1 MANAD
6 GSVIFSCDLDSTKAQ
21 KKLSKL
27 RDEIS
32 ELNSKLEKETG
43 NKMNLEKQLDAAS
56 QAAKATEERVKML
69 RKEVERLNDREW
81 IQKQGFTQ
89 NEYQTQVLD
98 RRAAAEA
105 ELKQQEALLHTQ
117 TKEVKTLSAAYEETT
132 ANIDSM
138 TVKLDKAKVAAG
150 ELIANTEQ
158 ERRER
163 EAENSA
169 LAKAGQYAARFR
181 DQVKSLARSMLVF
194 SVITAALMALR
205 KQIKAAIATST
216 EASDAFARLKG
227 ALLTLAAPLMDVLIP
242 ALTWLMNLL
251 AAIVSEI
258 VTIISILSGKSKK
271 SMEASGKNLY
281 KEAAAIDATGKAA
294 KEATDALAAF
304 DEINKLSTT
313 TSVGGGGGG
322 ASAIAPDF
330 DFDEGPMMEK
340 LDKVFQKINDIFK
353 TIRAGLEIVVDDLKW
368 SFDKKVIPKSKAT
381 WLTVLTALLGATLG
395 AAFGGITGGVI
406 GLSLGVLLGLYLVG
420 LDPETW
426 KTEMDAE
433 DAWIVVITALLGALL
448 GSVFLGITGGVAGFS
463 LGAILGLYLTGFA
476 EGDEEHGGKSQLLSE
491 LIVVLCALLGAVIG
505 SIVTPGVGTVVG
517 MGLGLILGL
526 SIYSVR
532 KDPKKGTQRL
542 VSIGR
547 SVLLGLLAGVLGVG
561 LAALGIVSA
570 GTAFIISAAIGLAL
584 KFFVDSVDDSKVR
597 KATSGFT
604 GTRVSTK
611 APARSRRVAA
621 QSLDGNA
628 PVYNDIPALASG
640 AVIPPNRK
648 FLAVLGDQKS
658 GTNVEAPLSTIKQAV
673 MEAMAQ
679 GTVHFGAHT
688 WESGA
693 LIRSCARVHS
703 SVLIREHLLSEKLAF
718 ALDGH
723 SRADER
729 NLSDRRL
736 HDRIESVVIA
746 HSVTSML
753 CIISLTDTPDRSA
766 TKEKR
771 VPR

>member
-89 NEYQTQVLD
+89 SEYQAQVLD

-132 ANIDSM
+132 ADIDSM

-194 SVITAALMALR
+194 SVITAALTALR

-304 DEINKLSTT
+304 DEINKLSMTT
-313 TSVGGGGGG
+313 PVGGGGGG

-330 DFDEGPMMEK
+330 DFDEGLMMEK

-395 AAFGGITGGVI
+395 AAFGGITGSVI

-491 LIVVLCALLGAVIG
+491 LIVVLCALFGAVIG

-584 KFFVDSVDDSKVR
+584 KFFVDSVDDSKVK
-597 KATSGFT
+597 KATSSFT
-604 GTRVSTK
+604 GTRAST
-611 APARSRRVAA
+611 SRLTRGVAA
-621 QSLDGNA
+621 QSLNSAA
-628 PVYNDIPALASG
+628 PVYNEIPALASG

-673 MEAMAQ
+673 MEALAQ
-679 GTVHFGAHT
+679 GSREPINVNLVVDGKT
-688 WESGA
+688 
-693 LIRSCARVHS
+693 LARVVVPNINNMTRAAGKP
-703 SVLIREHLLSEKLAF
+703 VLLY
-718 ALDGH
+718 
-723 SRADER
+723 
-729 NLSDRRL
+729 
-736 HDRIESVVIA
+736 
-746 HSVTSML
+746 
-753 CIISLTDTPDRSA
+753 
-766 TKEKR
+766 
-771 VPR
+771 

>member
-105 ELKQQEALLHTQ
+105 ELKQQEELLHTQ

-194 SVITAALMALR
+194 SVITAALTALR

-368 SFDKKVIPKSKAT
+368 SFDKKAIPKSKAT

-604 GTRVSTK
+604 GTRVSTSRSTRGAAAQRLNSA
-611 APARSRRVAA
+611 APA
-621 QSLDGNA
+621 
-628 PVYNDIPALASG
+628 YNEIPALASG

-673 MEAMAQ
+673 MEALAQ
-679 GTVHFGAHT
+679 GSREPINVNLVVDGKT
-688 WESGA
+688 
-693 LIRSCARVHS
+693 LARVVVPNINNMTRAAGKP
-703 SVLIREHLLSEKLAF
+703 VLLY
-718 ALDGH
+718 
-723 SRADER
+723 
-729 NLSDRRL
+729 
-736 HDRIESVVIA
+736 
-746 HSVTSML
+746 
-753 CIISLTDTPDRSA
+753 
-766 TKEKR
+766 
-771 VPR
+771 

>member
-194 SVITAALMALR
+194 SVITAALAALR
-205 KQIKAAIATST
+205 KQIKAAIATSA

-313 TSVGGGGGG
+313 TSVGGSGG

-611 APARSRRVAA
+611 VPARSRRVAA

-628 PVYNDIPALASG
+628 PVYNEIPALASG

-673 MEAMAQ
+673 MEALAQ
-679 GTVHFGAHT
+679 GSREPINVNLVVDGKT
-688 WESGA
+688 
-693 LIRSCARVHS
+693 LARVVVPNINNMTRAAGKP
-703 SVLIREHLLSEKLAF
+703 VLLY
-718 ALDGH
+718 
-723 SRADER
+723 
-729 NLSDRRL
+729 
-736 HDRIESVVIA
+736 
-746 HSVTSML
+746 
-753 CIISLTDTPDRSA
+753 
-766 TKEKR
+766 
-771 VPR
+771 

>member
-43 NKMNLEKQLDAAS
+43 NKMNLEKQLDVAS

-89 NEYQTQVLD
+89 SEYQAQVLD

-105 ELKQQEALLHTQ
+105 ELKQQEELLHTQ

-181 DQVKSLARSMLVF
+181 GQVKSLARSMLVF

-271 SMEASGKNLY
+271 RMEASGKNLY

-313 TSVGGGGGG
+313 TSVGGGGG
-322 ASAIAPDF
+322 ASTIAPDF

-340 LDKVFQKINDIFK
+340 LDMVFQKINDIFK

-381 WLTVLTALLGATLG
+381 WLTVLTVLLGATLG

-448 GSVFLGITGGVAGFS
+448 GSVFLGITGGVAGLS

-611 APARSRRVAA
+611 APTRSRRVAA

-628 PVYNDIPALASG
+628 PVYNDIPQLAHG
-640 AVIPPNRK
+640 AVIPPNK
-648 FLAVLGDQKS
+648 EFLAVLGDQKS

-673 MEAMAQ
+673 MEALAQ
-679 GTVHFGAHT
+679 GSREPINVNLVVDGKT
-688 WESGA
+688 
-693 LIRSCARVHS
+693 LARVVVPNINNMTRAAGKP
-703 SVLIREHLLSEKLAF
+703 VLLY
-718 ALDGH
+718 
-723 SRADER
+723 
-729 NLSDRRL
+729 
-736 HDRIESVVIA
+736 
-746 HSVTSML
+746 
-753 CIISLTDTPDRSA
+753 
-766 TKEKR
+766 
-771 VPR
+771 

>member
-89 NEYQTQVLD
+89 NEYQAKVLD
-98 RRAAAEA
+98 RRAAAAA

-150 ELIANTEQ
+150 EMIANMEQ
-158 ERRER
+158 ERKER

-205 KQIKAAIATST
+205 KQIKAAIATSA

-604 GTRVSTK
+604 GTRVSTS
-611 APARSRRVAA
+611 RSTRGVAA
-621 QSLDGNA
+621 QSLNSAA
-628 PVYNDIPALASG
+628 PVYNEIPALASG

-673 MEAMAQ
+673 MEALAQ
-679 GTVHFGAHT
+679 GEREPINVNLVVDGKT
-688 WESGA
+688 
-693 LIRSCARVHS
+693 LARVVVS
-703 SVLIREHLLSEKLAF
+703 NINNMTRAAGKPVLLY
-718 ALDGH
+718 
-723 SRADER
+723 
-729 NLSDRRL
+729 
-736 HDRIESVVIA
+736 
-746 HSVTSML
+746 
-753 CIISLTDTPDRSA
+753 
-766 TKEKR
+766 
-771 VPR
+771 

>member
-69 RKEVERLNDREW
+69 RKEVERLNDCEW

-105 ELKQQEALLHTQ
+105 ELKQQEELLHTQ
-117 TKEVKTLSAAYEETT
+117 TKEVKTLSTAYEETT

-138 TVKLDKAKVAAG
+138 TARLDKAKVTAG
-150 ELIANTEQ
+150 ELIADA
-158 ERRER
+158 ERERKER

-169 LAKAGQYAARFR
+169 LAKASKYAARFK
-181 DQVKSLARSMLVF
+181 DQIKSLARSMLVF
-194 SVITAALMALR
+194 SIITAALAALR
-205 KQIKAAIATST
+205 KQIKAAIVNSA
-216 EASDAFARLKG
+216 EASAAFARLKG
-227 ALLTLAAPLMDVLIP
+227 SLLTLAAPLMDVLIP

-258 VTIISILSGKSKK
+258 VTIISILGGRSKK

-281 KEAAAIDATGKAA
+281 KEAAALDATGKAA

-313 TSVGGGGGG
+313 TPVGGGGGG

-463 LGAILGLYLTGFA
+463 LGAILGLYLAGFA

-628 PVYNDIPALASG
+628 PVYNEIPALASG
-640 AVIPPNRK
+640 SVIPPNRK

-679 GTVHFGAHT
+679 GSREPINVNLVVDGKT
-688 WESGA
+688 
-693 LIRSCARVHS
+693 LARVVVPNINNMTRAAGKP
-703 SVLIREHLLSEKLAF
+703 VLLY
-718 ALDGH
+718 
-723 SRADER
+723 
-729 NLSDRRL
+729 
-736 HDRIESVVIA
+736 
-746 HSVTSML
+746 
-753 CIISLTDTPDRSA
+753 
-766 TKEKR
+766 
-771 VPR
+771 

>member
-1 MANAD
+1 
-6 GSVIFSCDLDSTKAQ
+6 
-21 KKLSKL
+21 
-27 RDEIS
+27 
-32 ELNSKLEKETG
+32 
-43 NKMNLEKQLDAAS
+43 
-56 QAAKATEERVKML
+56 
-69 RKEVERLNDREW
+69 
-81 IQKQGFTQ
+81 
-89 NEYQTQVLD
+89 
-98 RRAAAEA
+98 
-105 ELKQQEALLHTQ
+105 
-117 TKEVKTLSAAYEETT
+117 
-132 ANIDSM
+132 
-138 TVKLDKAKVAAG
+138 
-150 ELIANTEQ
+150 
-158 ERRER
+158 
-163 EAENSA
+163 
-169 LAKAGQYAARFR
+169 
-181 DQVKSLARSMLVF
+181 
-194 SVITAALMALR
+194 
-205 KQIKAAIATST
+205 
-216 EASDAFARLKG
+216 
-227 ALLTLAAPLMDVLIP
+227 
-242 ALTWLMNLL
+242 
-251 AAIVSEI
+251 
-258 VTIISILSGKSKK
+258 
-271 SMEASGKNLY
+271 
-281 KEAAAIDATGKAA
+281 
-294 KEATDALAAF
+294 
-304 DEINKLSTT
+304 
-313 TSVGGGGGG
+313 
-322 ASAIAPDF
+322 
-330 DFDEGPMMEK
+330 MMEK

-381 WLTVLTALLGATLG
+381 WLTVLMALLGATLG

-628 PVYNDIPALASG
+628 PVYNEIPALASG

-679 GTVHFGAHT
+679 GSREPINVNLVVDGKT
-688 WESGA
+688 
-693 LIRSCARVHS
+693 LARVVVPYINNMTRAAGKP
-703 SVLIREHLLSEKLAF
+703 VLLY
-718 ALDGH
+718 
-723 SRADER
+723 
-729 NLSDRRL
+729 
-736 HDRIESVVIA
+736 
-746 HSVTSML
+746 
-753 CIISLTDTPDRSA
+753 
-766 TKEKR
+766 
-771 VPR
+771 

>member
-89 NEYQTQVLD
+89 SEYQAQVLD

-105 ELKQQEALLHTQ
+105 ELKQQEELLHTQ

-181 DQVKSLARSMLVF
+181 GQVKSLARSMLVF

-271 SMEASGKNLY
+271 RMEASGKNLY

-313 TSVGGGGGG
+313 TSVGGGGG
-322 ASAIAPDF
+322 ASTIAPDF

-340 LDKVFQKINDIFK
+340 LDMVFQKINDIFK

-381 WLTVLTALLGATLG
+381 WLTVLTVLLGATLG

-448 GSVFLGITGGVAGFS
+448 GSVFLGITGGVAGLS

-604 GTRVSTK
+604 GTRVSKK

-658 GTNVEAPLSTIKQAV
+658 GTNVEAPLATMVDAFKQA
-673 MEAMAQ
+673 MA
-679 GTVHFGAHT
+679 
-688 WESGA
+688 ESGGGTTT
-693 LIRSCARVHS
+693 V
-703 SVLIREHLLSEKLAF
+703 VVQ
-718 ALDGH
+718 LDGKEIAR
-723 SRADER
+723 STVKNINNMTRAAGKPV
-729 NLSDRRL
+729 LL
-736 HDRIESVVIA
+736 Y
-746 HSVTSML
+746 
-753 CIISLTDTPDRSA
+753 
-766 TKEKR
+766 
-771 VPR
+771 

>member
-105 ELKQQEALLHTQ
+105 ELKQQEALLRTQ

-132 ANIDSM
+132 ANINSM

-313 TSVGGGGGG
+313 TSVGGGGG
-322 ASAIAPDF
+322 ASVIAPDF

-368 SFDKKVIPKSKAT
+368 SFDKKAIPKSKAT
-381 WLTVLTALLGATLG
+381 WLTVLMALLGATLG
-395 AAFGGITGGVI
+395 SAFGGITGGVI

-611 APARSRRVAA
+611 AQARSRRVAA
-621 QSLDGNA
+621 QSLDANV
-628 PVYNDIPALASG
+628 PVYNDIPQLASG

-673 MEAMAQ
+673 MEALAQ
-679 GTVHFGAHT
+679 GDREPINVNLVVDGKT
-688 WESGA
+688 
-693 LIRSCARVHS
+693 LARVVVPNINNMTRAAGKP
-703 SVLIREHLLSEKLAF
+703 VLLY
-718 ALDGH
+718 
-723 SRADER
+723 
-729 NLSDRRL
+729 
-736 HDRIESVVIA
+736 
-746 HSVTSML
+746 
-753 CIISLTDTPDRSA
+753 
-766 TKEKR
+766 
-771 VPR
+771 

>member
-105 ELKQQEALLHTQ
+105 ELKQQEELLHTQ

-138 TVKLDKAKVAAG
+138 TARLDKAKVTAG

-205 KQIKAAIATST
+205 KQIKAAIETSA

-313 TSVGGGGGG
+313 TSVGDGGGG

-368 SFDKKVIPKSKAT
+368 SFDKKSKAT

-433 DAWIVVITALLGALL
+433 DVWIVVITALLGALL

-628 PVYNDIPALASG
+628 PVYNEIPALASG

-679 GTVHFGAHT
+679 GSREPINVNLVVDGKT
-688 WESGA
+688 
-693 LIRSCARVHS
+693 LARVVVPNINNMTRAAGKP
-703 SVLIREHLLSEKLAF
+703 VLLY
-718 ALDGH
+718 
-723 SRADER
+723 
-729 NLSDRRL
+729 
-736 HDRIESVVIA
+736 
-746 HSVTSML
+746 
-753 CIISLTDTPDRSA
+753 
-766 TKEKR
+766 
-771 VPR
+771 

>member
-89 NEYQTQVLD
+89 NEYQAKVLD

-205 KQIKAAIATST
+205 KQIKAAIATSA

-313 TSVGGGGGG
+313 TSVGGG

-433 DAWIVVITALLGALL
+433 DVWIVVITALLGALL

-628 PVYNDIPALASG
+628 PVYNEIPALASG

-679 GTVHFGAHT
+679 GSREPINVNLVVDGKT
-688 WESGA
+688 
-693 LIRSCARVHS
+693 LARVVVPNINNMTRAAGKP
-703 SVLIREHLLSEKLAF
+703 VLLY
-718 ALDGH
+718 
-723 SRADER
+723 
-729 NLSDRRL
+729 
-736 HDRIESVVIA
+736 
-746 HSVTSML
+746 
-753 CIISLTDTPDRSA
+753 
-766 TKEKR
+766 
-771 VPR
+771 

>member
-89 NEYQTQVLD
+89 SEYQAQVLD

-105 ELKQQEALLHTQ
+105 ELKQQEELLHTQ

-181 DQVKSLARSMLVF
+181 GQVKSLARSMLVF

-271 SMEASGKNLY
+271 RMEASGKNLY

-313 TSVGGGGGG
+313 TSVGGGGG
-322 ASAIAPDF
+322 ASTIAPDF

-340 LDKVFQKINDIFK
+340 LDMVFQKINDIFK

-381 WLTVLTALLGATLG
+381 WLTVLTVLLGATLG

-448 GSVFLGITGGVAGFS
+448 GSVFLGITGGVAGLS

-604 GTRVSTK
+604 GTRVSKK

-679 GTVHFGAHT
+679 GSREPINVNLVVDGKT
-688 WESGA
+688 
-693 LIRSCARVHS
+693 LARVVVPNINNMTRAAGKP
-703 SVLIREHLLSEKLAF
+703 VLLY
-718 ALDGH
+718 
-723 SRADER
+723 
-729 NLSDRRL
+729 
-736 HDRIESVVIA
+736 
-746 HSVTSML
+746 
-753 CIISLTDTPDRSA
+753 
-766 TKEKR
+766 
-771 VPR
+771 

>member
-98 RRAAAEA
+98 RRAVAEA

-194 SVITAALMALR
+194 SVITAALTALR
-205 KQIKAAIATST
+205 KQIKAAIATSA

-313 TSVGGGGGG
+313 TSVGGGGG

-368 SFDKKVIPKSKAT
+368 SFDKKAIPKSKAT

-604 GTRVSTK
+604 GTRASTK

-628 PVYNDIPALASG
+628 PVYNEIPALASG

-679 GTVHFGAHT
+679 GSREPINVNLVVDGKT
-688 WESGA
+688 
-693 LIRSCARVHS
+693 LARVVVPNINNMTRAAGKP
-703 SVLIREHLLSEKLAF
+703 VLLY
-718 ALDGH
+718 
-723 SRADER
+723 
-729 NLSDRRL
+729 
-736 HDRIESVVIA
+736 
-746 HSVTSML
+746 
-753 CIISLTDTPDRSA
+753 
-766 TKEKR
+766 
-771 VPR
+771 

>member
-89 NEYQTQVLD
+89 NEYQAKVLD

-150 ELIANTEQ
+150 EMIANVEQ
-158 ERRER
+158 ERKER

-205 KQIKAAIATST
+205 KQIKAAIATSA

-271 SMEASGKNLY
+271 SMEASGKKLY

-313 TSVGGGGGG
+313 TSVGGGGG

-368 SFDKKVIPKSKAT
+368 SFDKKAIPKSKAT

-611 APARSRRVAA
+611 APTRSRRVAA

-628 PVYNDIPALASG
+628 PVYNEIPALASG

-679 GTVHFGAHT
+679 GSREPINVNLVVDGKT
-688 WESGA
+688 
-693 LIRSCARVHS
+693 LARVVVPNINNMTRAAGKP
-703 SVLIREHLLSEKLAF
+703 VLLY
-718 ALDGH
+718 
-723 SRADER
+723 
-729 NLSDRRL
+729 
-736 HDRIESVVIA
+736 
-746 HSVTSML
+746 
-753 CIISLTDTPDRSA
+753 
-766 TKEKR
+766 
-771 VPR
+771 

>member
-163 EAENSA
+163 EAENSV

-205 KQIKAAIATST
+205 KQIKAAIATSA

-313 TSVGGGGGG
+313 TSVGGG

-433 DAWIVVITALLGALL
+433 DVWIVVITALLGALL

-628 PVYNDIPALASG
+628 PVYNEIPALASG

-679 GTVHFGAHT
+679 GSREPINVNLVVDGKT
-688 WESGA
+688 
-693 LIRSCARVHS
+693 LARVVVPNINNMTRAAGKP
-703 SVLIREHLLSEKLAF
+703 VLLY
-718 ALDGH
+718 
-723 SRADER
+723 
-729 NLSDRRL
+729 
-736 HDRIESVVIA
+736 
-746 HSVTSML
+746 
-753 CIISLTDTPDRSA
+753 
-766 TKEKR
+766 
-771 VPR
+771 

>member
-6 GSVIFSCDLDSTKAQ
+6 GSVIFSCDLDSTKAE

-105 ELKQQEALLHTQ
+105 ELKQQEELLHTQ

-138 TVKLDKAKVAAG
+138 TARLDKAKVTAG

-205 KQIKAAIATST
+205 KQIKAAIETSA

-313 TSVGGGGGG
+313 TSVGGGGG
-322 ASAIAPDF
+322 ASTIAPDF

-368 SFDKKVIPKSKAT
+368 SFDKKAIPKSKAT

-673 MEAMAQ
+673 MEALAQ
-679 GTVHFGAHT
+679 GSREPINVNLVVDGKT
-688 WESGA
+688 
-693 LIRSCARVHS
+693 LARVVVPNINNMTRAAGKP
-703 SVLIREHLLSEKLAF
+703 VLLY
-718 ALDGH
+718 
-723 SRADER
+723 
-729 NLSDRRL
+729 
-736 HDRIESVVIA
+736 
-746 HSVTSML
+746 
-753 CIISLTDTPDRSA
+753 
-766 TKEKR
+766 
-771 VPR
+771 

>member
-150 ELIANTEQ
+150 EMIANVEQ
-158 ERRER
+158 ERKER

-169 LAKAGQYAARFR
+169 LAKASQYAARFR

-194 SVITAALMALR
+194 SVITAALAALR
-205 KQIKAAIATST
+205 KQIKAAIATSA

-313 TSVGGGGGG
+313 TSVGGGGG

-340 LDKVFQKINDIFK
+340 LDKVVQKINDIFK

-611 APARSRRVAA
+611 VPARSRRVAA

-628 PVYNDIPALASG
+628 PVYNEIPALASG

-673 MEAMAQ
+673 MEALAQ
-679 GTVHFGAHT
+679 GSREPINVNLVVDGKT
-688 WESGA
+688 
-693 LIRSCARVHS
+693 LARVVVPNINNMTRAAGKP
-703 SVLIREHLLSEKLAF
+703 VLLY
-718 ALDGH
+718 
-723 SRADER
+723 
-729 NLSDRRL
+729 
-736 HDRIESVVIA
+736 
-746 HSVTSML
+746 
-753 CIISLTDTPDRSA
+753 
-766 TKEKR
+766 
-771 VPR
+771 

>member
-98 RRAAAEA
+98 RRAVAEA

-138 TVKLDKAKVAAG
+138 TARLDKAKVTAG

-194 SVITAALMALR
+194 SVITAALTALR
-205 KQIKAAIATST
+205 KQIKAAIATSA

-313 TSVGGGGGG
+313 TSVGGG

-381 WLTVLTALLGATLG
+381 WLTVLMALLGATLG

-433 DAWIVVITALLGALL
+433 DVWIVVITALLGALL

-628 PVYNDIPALASG
+628 PVYNEIPALASG

-679 GTVHFGAHT
+679 GSREPINVNLVVDGKT
-688 WESGA
+688 
-693 LIRSCARVHS
+693 LARVVVPYINNMTRAAGKP
-703 SVLIREHLLSEKLAF
+703 VLLY
-718 ALDGH
+718 
-723 SRADER
+723 
-729 NLSDRRL
+729 
-736 HDRIESVVIA
+736 
-746 HSVTSML
+746 
-753 CIISLTDTPDRSA
+753 
-766 TKEKR
+766 
-771 VPR
+771 

>member
-105 ELKQQEALLHTQ
+105 ELKQQEALLRTQ

-132 ANIDSM
+132 ANINSM

-194 SVITAALMALR
+194 SVITAALTALR
-205 KQIKAAIATST
+205 KQIKAAIATSA

-304 DEINKLSTT
+304 DEINKLSMT
-313 TSVGGGGGG
+313 TSVGGGGG
-322 ASAIAPDF
+322 ASTIAPDF

-532 KDPKKGTQRL
+532 KDPKRGTQRL

-611 APARSRRVAA
+611 APTRSRRVAA
-621 QSLDGNA
+621 QNLDGNA
-628 PVYNDIPALASG
+628 PVYNEIPALASG

-679 GTVHFGAHT
+679 GSREPINVNLVVDGKT
-688 WESGA
+688 
-693 LIRSCARVHS
+693 LARVVVPNINNMTRAAGKP
-703 SVLIREHLLSEKLAF
+703 VLLY
-718 ALDGH
+718 
-723 SRADER
+723 
-729 NLSDRRL
+729 
-736 HDRIESVVIA
+736 
-746 HSVTSML
+746 
-753 CIISLTDTPDRSA
+753 
-766 TKEKR
+766 
-771 VPR
+771 

>member
-194 SVITAALMALR
+194 SVITAALTALR
-205 KQIKAAIATST
+205 KQIKAAIATSA

-313 TSVGGGGGG
+313 TSVGGG

-433 DAWIVVITALLGALL
+433 DVWIVVITALLGALL

-628 PVYNDIPALASG
+628 PVYNEIPALASG

-679 GTVHFGAHT
+679 GSREPINVNLVVDGKT
-688 WESGA
+688 
-693 LIRSCARVHS
+693 LARVVVPYINNMTRAAGKP
-703 SVLIREHLLSEKLAF
+703 VLLY
-718 ALDGH
+718 
-723 SRADER
+723 
-729 NLSDRRL
+729 
-736 HDRIESVVIA
+736 
-746 HSVTSML
+746 
-753 CIISLTDTPDRSA
+753 
-766 TKEKR
+766 
-771 VPR
+771 

>member
-89 NEYQTQVLD
+89 SEYQAQVLD

-194 SVITAALMALR
+194 SVITAALTALR

-304 DEINKLSTT
+304 DEINKLSMTT
-313 TSVGGGGGG
+313 PVGGGGGG

-330 DFDEGPMMEK
+330 DFDEGLMMEK

-395 AAFGGITGGVI
+395 AAFGGITGSVI

-491 LIVVLCALLGAVIG
+491 LIVVLCALFGAVIG
-505 SIVTPGVGTVVG
+505 SIVTPGVSTVVG

-584 KFFVDSVDDSKVR
+584 KFFVDSVDDSKVK
-597 KATSGFT
+597 KATSSFT
-604 GTRVSTK
+604 GTRAST
-611 APARSRRVAA
+611 SRLTRGVAA
-621 QSLDGNA
+621 QSLNSAA
-628 PVYNDIPALASG
+628 PVYNEIPALASG

-673 MEAMAQ
+673 MEALAQ
-679 GTVHFGAHT
+679 GSREPINVNLVVDGKT
-688 WESGA
+688 
-693 LIRSCARVHS
+693 LARVVVPNINNMTRAAGKP
-703 SVLIREHLLSEKLAF
+703 VLLY
-718 ALDGH
+718 
-723 SRADER
+723 
-729 NLSDRRL
+729 
-736 HDRIESVVIA
+736 
-746 HSVTSML
+746 
-753 CIISLTDTPDRSA
+753 
-766 TKEKR
+766 
-771 VPR
+771 

>member
-6 GSVIFSCDLDSTKAQ
+6 GSVIVSCDLDSTKAQ

-27 RDEIS
+27 RDKIS
-32 ELNSKLEKETG
+32 ELNSELEKETG
-43 NKMNLEKQLDAAS
+43 NKLNLEKQLDAAS
-56 QAAKATEERVKML
+56 QAAKATEERVKAL

-89 NEYQTQVLD
+89 SEYQAQVLD

-105 ELKQQEALLHTQ
+105 ELKQQEELLHTQ

-227 ALLTLAAPLMDVLIP
+227 ALLTLAAPMMDVLIP

-420 LDPETW
+420 LDPKTW

-463 LGAILGLYLTGFA
+463 LGAILGLHLTGFA

-584 KFFVDSVDDSKVR
+584 KFFVDSVDDSKVK
-597 KATSGFT
+597 KATSSFT
-604 GTRVSTK
+604 GTRVSTS
-611 APARSRRVAA
+611 RSTRGVAA
-621 QSLDGNA
+621 QSLNRAA
-628 PVYNDIPALASG
+628 PVYNEIPALASG

-673 MEAMAQ
+673 MEALAQ
-679 GTVHFGAHT
+679 GSREPINVNLVVDGKT
-688 WESGA
+688 
-693 LIRSCARVHS
+693 LARVVVPNINNMTRAAGKP
-703 SVLIREHLLSEKLAF
+703 VLLY
-718 ALDGH
+718 
-723 SRADER
+723 
-729 NLSDRRL
+729 
-736 HDRIESVVIA
+736 
-746 HSVTSML
+746 
-753 CIISLTDTPDRSA
+753 
-766 TKEKR
+766 
-771 VPR
+771 

>member
-27 RDEIS
+27 RDKIS
-32 ELNSKLEKETG
+32 ELNSELEKETG
-43 NKMNLEKQLDAAS
+43 NKLNLEKQLDAAS
-56 QAAKATEERVKML
+56 QAAKATEERVKVL

-89 NEYQTQVLD
+89 SEYQAQVLD

-105 ELKQQEALLHTQ
+105 ELKQQEELLHTQ

-205 KQIKAAIATST
+205 KQIKAAIATSA

-271 SMEASGKNLY
+271 SMETSGKNLY
-281 KEAAAIDATGKAA
+281 KETAAIDATGKAA

-313 TSVGGGGGG
+313 MSVGGGGGG

-340 LDKVFQKINDIFK
+340 LDKVFQKINDSFK

-368 SFDKKVIPKSKAT
+368 SFDKKAIPKSKAT

-448 GSVFLGITGGVAGFS
+448 GSVFLGITGGVAGLS

-611 APARSRRVAA
+611 APTRSRRVAA

-628 PVYNDIPALASG
+628 PVYNDIPQLAHG
-640 AVIPPNRK
+640 AVIPPNK
-648 FLAVLGDQKS
+648 EFLAVLGDQKS

-673 MEAMAQ
+673 MEALAQ
-679 GTVHFGAHT
+679 GSREPINVNLVVDGKT
-688 WESGA
+688 
-693 LIRSCARVHS
+693 LARVVVPNINNMTRAAGKP
-703 SVLIREHLLSEKLAF
+703 VLLY
-718 ALDGH
+718 
-723 SRADER
+723 
-729 NLSDRRL
+729 
-736 HDRIESVVIA
+736 
-746 HSVTSML
+746 
-753 CIISLTDTPDRSA
+753 
-766 TKEKR
+766 
-771 VPR
+771 

>member
-150 ELIANTEQ
+150 EMIANVEQ
-158 ERRER
+158 ERKER

-169 LAKAGQYAARFR
+169 LAKAGRYAARFR

-194 SVITAALMALR
+194 SVITAALTALR
-205 KQIKAAIATST
+205 KQIKAAIATSA

-381 WLTVLTALLGATLG
+381 WLTVLMALLGATLG

-476 EGDEEHGGKSQLLSE
+476 DRRAVRAAWCSHRLYRDAGRRYSRRHGIRPDSRTEHLQRPQRPEEGHAAACQHR
-491 LIVVLCALLGAVIG
+491 A
-505 SIVTPGVGTVVG
+505 
-517 MGLGLILGL
+517 
-526 SIYSVR
+526 
-532 KDPKKGTQRL
+532 QRT
-542 VSIGR
+542 SWTAGR
-547 SVLLGLLAGVLGVG
+547 CSWRWPC
-561 LAALGIVSA
+561 SA
-570 GTAFIISAAIGLAL
+570 GH
-584 KFFVDSVDDSKVR
+584 R
-597 KATSGFT
+597 Q
-604 GTRVSTK
+604 
-611 APARSRRVAA
+611 RR
-621 QSLDGNA
+621 
-628 PVYNDIPALASG
+628 YCIYY
-640 AVIPPNRK
+640 
-648 FLAVLGDQKS
+648 LG
-658 GTNVEAPLSTIKQAV
+658 
-673 MEAMAQ
+673 
-679 GTVHFGAHT
+679 
-688 WESGA
+688 
-693 LIRSCARVHS
+693 
-703 SVLIREHLLSEKLAF
+703 
-718 ALDGH
+718 
-723 SRADER
+723 
-729 NLSDRRL
+729 SDRPCAEILRRQCGRFQSQKGNVRL
-736 HDRIESVVIA
+736 YRHARINKGPNAQPSRGGAELRRQCACV
-746 HSVTSML
+746 
-753 CIISLTDTPDRSA
+753 
-766 TKEKR
+766 
-771 VPR
+771 

>member
-56 QAAKATEERVKML
+56 QAAKATEERVKAL

-89 NEYQTQVLD
+89 SAYQAQVLD

-105 ELKQQEALLHTQ
+105 ELKQQEELLHTQ

-150 ELIANTEQ
+150 EMIANVEQ
-158 ERRER
+158 ERKER

-194 SVITAALMALR
+194 SVITAALTALR
-205 KQIKAAIATST
+205 KQIKAAIATSA

-251 AAIVSEI
+251 SAIVSEI

-322 ASAIAPDF
+322 GGGVSAIAPDF

-611 APARSRRVAA
+611 APTRRRRVAA

-628 PVYNDIPALASG
+628 PVYNDIPQLAHG
-640 AVIPPNRK
+640 AVIPPNK
-648 FLAVLGDQKS
+648 EFLAVLGDQKS
-658 GTNVEAPLSTIKQAV
+658 GTNIETPLATMVDAFKQA
-673 MEAMAQ
+673 MA
-679 GTVHFGAHT
+679 
-688 WESGA
+688 ESGGGA
-693 LIRSCARVHS
+693 TTVVIQ
-703 SVLIREHLLSEKLAF
+703 
-718 ALDGH
+718 LDGKEIAR
-723 SRADER
+723 STVKNINNMTRAAGKPV
-729 NLSDRRL
+729 LL
-736 HDRIESVVIA
+736 Y
-746 HSVTSML
+746 
-753 CIISLTDTPDRSA
+753 
-766 TKEKR
+766 
-771 VPR
+771 

>member
-98 RRAAAEA
+98 RRAVAEA

-205 KQIKAAIATST
+205 KQIKAAIETSA

-313 TSVGGGGGG
+313 TSVGGG

-628 PVYNDIPALASG
+628 PVYNEIPALASG

-679 GTVHFGAHT
+679 GSREPINVNLVVDGKT
-688 WESGA
+688 
-693 LIRSCARVHS
+693 LARVVVPYINNMTRAAGKP
-703 SVLIREHLLSEKLAF
+703 VLLY
-718 ALDGH
+718 
-723 SRADER
+723 
-729 NLSDRRL
+729 
-736 HDRIESVVIA
+736 
-746 HSVTSML
+746 
-753 CIISLTDTPDRSA
+753 
-766 TKEKR
+766 
-771 VPR
+771 

>member
-89 NEYQTQVLD
+89 NEYQAKVLD

-138 TVKLDKAKVAAG
+138 TVKLDKAKVAVG

-313 TSVGGGGGG
+313 TPVGGGGGG

-330 DFDEGPMMEK
+330 DFDEDSMMEK

-584 KFFVDSVDDSKVR
+584 KFFVDSVDDSKVK
-597 KATSGFT
+597 KATSSFT
-604 GTRVSTK
+604 GTRVSTS
-611 APARSRRVAA
+611 RSTRGVAA
-621 QSLDGNA
+621 QSLNSAA
-628 PVYNDIPALASG
+628 PVYNEIPALASG

-673 MEAMAQ
+673 MEALAQ
-679 GTVHFGAHT
+679 GSREPINVNLVVDGKT
-688 WESGA
+688 
-693 LIRSCARVHS
+693 LARVVVPNINNMTRAAGKP
-703 SVLIREHLLSEKLAF
+703 VLLY
-718 ALDGH
+718 
-723 SRADER
+723 
-729 NLSDRRL
+729 
-736 HDRIESVVIA
+736 
-746 HSVTSML
+746 
-753 CIISLTDTPDRSA
+753 
-766 TKEKR
+766 
-771 VPR
+771 

>member
-56 QAAKATEERVKML
+56 QAAKATEERVRML

-89 NEYQTQVLD
+89 NEYQAKVLD

-194 SVITAALMALR
+194 SVITAALTALR

-304 DEINKLSTT
+304 DEINKLSMTT
-313 TSVGGGGGG
+313 PVGGGGGG

-330 DFDEGPMMEK
+330 DFDEGLMMEK

-395 AAFGGITGGVI
+395 AAFGGITGSVI

-491 LIVVLCALLGAVIG
+491 LIVVLCALFGAVIG

-584 KFFVDSVDDSKVR
+584 KFFVDSVDDSKVK
-597 KATSGFT
+597 KATSSFT
-604 GTRVSTK
+604 GTRAST
-611 APARSRRVAA
+611 SRLTRGVAA
-621 QSLDGNA
+621 QSLNSAA
-628 PVYNDIPALASG
+628 PVYNEIPALASG

-673 MEAMAQ
+673 MEALAQ
-679 GTVHFGAHT
+679 GSREPINVNLVVDGKT
-688 WESGA
+688 
-693 LIRSCARVHS
+693 LARVVVPNINNMTRAAGKP
-703 SVLIREHLLSEKLAF
+703 VLLY
-718 ALDGH
+718 
-723 SRADER
+723 
-729 NLSDRRL
+729 
-736 HDRIESVVIA
+736 
-746 HSVTSML
+746 
-753 CIISLTDTPDRSA
+753 
-766 TKEKR
+766 
-771 VPR
+771 

>member
-205 KQIKAAIATST
+205 KQIKAAIATSA

-313 TSVGGGGGG
+313 TSVGGG

-381 WLTVLTALLGATLG
+381 WLTVLMALLGATLG

-628 PVYNDIPALASG
+628 PVYNEIPALASG

-679 GTVHFGAHT
+679 GSRKPINVNLVVDGKT
-688 WESGA
+688 
-693 LIRSCARVHS
+693 LARVVVPYINNMTRAAGKP
-703 SVLIREHLLSEKLAF
+703 VLLY
-718 ALDGH
+718 
-723 SRADER
+723 
-729 NLSDRRL
+729 
-736 HDRIESVVIA
+736 
-746 HSVTSML
+746 
-753 CIISLTDTPDRSA
+753 
-766 TKEKR
+766 
-771 VPR
+771 

>member
-27 RDEIS
+27 RDKIS

-205 KQIKAAIATST
+205 KQIKAAIATSA

-271 SMEASGKNLY
+271 SMETSGKNLY

-628 PVYNDIPALASG
+628 PVYNEIPALASG

-673 MEAMAQ
+673 MEALAQ
-679 GTVHFGAHT
+679 GSREPINVNLVVDGKT
-688 WESGA
+688 
-693 LIRSCARVHS
+693 LARVVVPNINNMTRAAGKP
-703 SVLIREHLLSEKLAF
+703 VLLY
-718 ALDGH
+718 
-723 SRADER
+723 
-729 NLSDRRL
+729 
-736 HDRIESVVIA
+736 
-746 HSVTSML
+746 
-753 CIISLTDTPDRSA
+753 
-766 TKEKR
+766 
-771 VPR
+771 

>member
-89 NEYQTQVLD
+89 SEYQAQVLD

-205 KQIKAAIATST
+205 KQIKAAIATSA

-304 DEINKLSTT
+304 DEINKLSMTT
-313 TSVGGGGGG
+313 PVGGGGGG

-330 DFDEGPMMEK
+330 DFDEGLMMEK

-395 AAFGGITGGVI
+395 AAFGGITGSVI

-491 LIVVLCALLGAVIG
+491 LIVVLCALFGAVIG

-584 KFFVDSVDDSKVR
+584 KFFVDSVDDSKVK
-597 KATSGFT
+597 KATSSFT
-604 GTRVSTK
+604 GTRAST
-611 APARSRRVAA
+611 SRLTRGVAA
-621 QSLDGNA
+621 QSLNSAA
-628 PVYNDIPALASG
+628 PVYNEIPALASG

-673 MEAMAQ
+673 MEALAQ
-679 GTVHFGAHT
+679 GSREPINVNLVVDGKT
-688 WESGA
+688 
-693 LIRSCARVHS
+693 LARVVVPNINNMTRAAGKP
-703 SVLIREHLLSEKLAF
+703 VLLY
-718 ALDGH
+718 
-723 SRADER
+723 
-729 NLSDRRL
+729 
-736 HDRIESVVIA
+736 
-746 HSVTSML
+746 
-753 CIISLTDTPDRSA
+753 
-766 TKEKR
+766 
-771 VPR
+771 

>member
-205 KQIKAAIATST
+205 KQIKAAIATSA

-281 KEAAAIDATGKAA
+281 KEAAALDATGKVA

-313 TSVGGGGGG
+313 TSVGGG

-611 APARSRRVAA
+611 APTRSRRVAA
-621 QSLDGNA
+621 QGLDSNA
-628 PVYNDIPALASG
+628 PVYNEIPALASG

-673 MEAMAQ
+673 MEALAQ
-679 GTVHFGAHT
+679 GSREPINVNLVVDGKT
-688 WESGA
+688 
-693 LIRSCARVHS
+693 LARVVVPNINNMTRAAGKP
-703 SVLIREHLLSEKLAF
+703 VLLY
-718 ALDGH
+718 
-723 SRADER
+723 
-729 NLSDRRL
+729 
-736 HDRIESVVIA
+736 
-746 HSVTSML
+746 
-753 CIISLTDTPDRSA
+753 
-766 TKEKR
+766 
-771 VPR
+771 

>member
-194 SVITAALMALR
+194 SVITAALAALR
-205 KQIKAAIATST
+205 KQIKAAIATSA

-313 TSVGGGGGG
+313 TSVGGGGG

-611 APARSRRVAA
+611 VPARSRRVAA
-621 QSLDGNA
+621 QSLDGSA
-628 PVYNDIPALASG
+628 PVYNEIPALASG

-673 MEAMAQ
+673 MEALAQ
-679 GTVHFGAHT
+679 GSREPINVNLVVDGKT
-688 WESGA
+688 
-693 LIRSCARVHS
+693 LARVVVPNINNMTRAAGKP
-703 SVLIREHLLSEKLAF
+703 VLLY
-718 ALDGH
+718 
-723 SRADER
+723 
-729 NLSDRRL
+729 
-736 HDRIESVVIA
+736 
-746 HSVTSML
+746 
-753 CIISLTDTPDRSA
+753 
-766 TKEKR
+766 
-771 VPR
+771 

>member
-27 RDEIS
+27 RDKIS
-32 ELNSKLEKETG
+32 ELNSELEKETG
-43 NKMNLEKQLDAAS
+43 NKLNLEKQLDAAS
-56 QAAKATEERVKML
+56 QAAKATEERVKAL

-89 NEYQTQVLD
+89 SEYQAQVLD

-105 ELKQQEALLHTQ
+105 ELKQQEELLHTQ

-169 LAKAGQYAARFR
+169 LAKASQYAARFK

-227 ALLTLAAPLMDVLIP
+227 ALLTLAAPMMDVLIP

-628 PVYNDIPALASG
+628 PVYNDIPQLAHG
-640 AVIPPNRK
+640 AVIPPEQR
-648 FLAVLGDQKS
+648 
-658 GTNVEAPLSTIKQAV
+658 I
-673 MEAMAQ
+673 
-679 GTVHFGAHT
+679 
-688 WESGA
+688 
-693 LIRSCARVHS
+693 SCCTGRP
-703 SVLIREHLLSEKLAF
+703 E
-718 ALDGH
+718 
-723 SRADER
+723 ER
-729 NLSDRRL
+729 NER
-736 HDRIESVVIA
+736 
-746 HSVTSML
+746 
-753 CIISLTDTPDRSA
+753 RSA
-766 TKEKR
+766 AFDHQAGRHGGAGTGQ
-771 VPR
+771 PRAHQCEPRCGW

>member
-205 KQIKAAIATST
+205 KQIKAAIATSA

-313 TSVGGGGGG
+313 TSVGGVGGG

-395 AAFGGITGGVI
+395 AAFGGISATARHASKPNVTGRLATRLIFLTV
-406 GLSLGVLLGLYLVG
+406 SLIR
-420 LDPETW
+420 W
-426 KTEMDAE
+426 
-433 DAWIVVITALLGALL
+433 
-448 GSVFLGITGGVAGFS
+448 
-463 LGAILGLYLTGFA
+463 
-476 EGDEEHGGKSQLLSE
+476 
-491 LIVVLCALLGAVIG
+491 C
-505 SIVTPGVGTVVG
+505 
-517 MGLGLILGL
+517 
-526 SIYSVR
+526 
-532 KDPKKGTQRL
+532 
-542 VSIGR
+542 GR
-547 SVLLGLLAGVLGVG
+547 S
-561 LAALGIVSA
+561 
-570 GTAFIISAAIGLAL
+570 
-584 KFFVDSVDDSKVR
+584 
-597 KATSGFT
+597 
-604 GTRVSTK
+604 
-611 APARSRRVAA
+611 
-621 QSLDGNA
+621 
-628 PVYNDIPALASG
+628 
-640 AVIPPNRK
+640 
-648 FLAVLGDQKS
+648 
-658 GTNVEAPLSTIKQAV
+658 
-673 MEAMAQ
+673 
-679 GTVHFGAHT
+679 
-688 WESGA
+688 
-693 LIRSCARVHS
+693 S
-703 SVLIREHLLSEKLAF
+703 SE
-718 ALDGH
+718 
-723 SRADER
+723 
-729 NLSDRRL
+729 
-736 HDRIESVVIA
+736 
-746 HSVTSML
+746 
-753 CIISLTDTPDRSA
+753 
-766 TKEKR
+766 
-771 VPR
+771 